1 MKIAIIGAGISGNT
15 LAYYLNPHH
24 QIALF
29 ESNDRI
35 GGHSHT
41 HHIDIFNQKVSVDTG
56 FIVFNKKTYPNF
68 LKLLHELKV
77 PYENSAMSF
86 SVKDS
91 QKDFEYNGTNLN
103 ALFAQ
108 RKNFINPSFYKMIRE
123 ILRFNKSSIILLRS
137 DEEISLG
144 DYLKREGYSDFFKKY
159 YILPMGSAIW
169 SSNIKTMMQFPA
181 KFFIQFF
188 NNHGMLNINDRPQW
202 LTISGGSINY
212 VNKMIK
218 SFRKKIKLNQNI
230 KYVERKKDYIA
241 IYHKDRVEKFDWVFF
256 ACHSDEALKLIKSPN
271 SDEKNILKAI
281 PYTDNE
287 VILHYD
293 DHFMPKRKLAWAAW
307 NYHIDDNANSPAS
320 LTYNMNILQNLKTEA
335 PLLVTLNPLQKI
347 NKKKIIKTLS
357 YDHPQYSLRSIEAQ
371 SKYHLISGVNR
382 TSFAGAYWGNG
393 FHEDGVKS
401 ALDAIQ
407 QFNVVHGFQ

>member
-1 MKIAIIGAGISGNT
+1 MKIAIIGSGISGNT

-24 QIALF
+24 QITLF

-68 LKLLHELKV
+68 LKLLYELKV

-91 QKDFEYNGTNLN
+91 QKDFEYNGTSLN

-108 RKNFINPSFYKMIRE
+108 RKNFMNPRFYKMISE
-123 ILRFNKSSIILLRS
+123 ILRFNKSSIILLSS

-169 SSNIKTMMQFPA
+169 SSNIKTMMEFPA
-181 KFFIQFF
+181 KFFIKFF

-212 VNKMIK
+212 VNKMIEP
-218 SFRKKIKLNQNI
+218 FRKKIKLNQNI
-230 KYVERKKDYIA
+230 KYVERKKDHIV
-241 IYHKDRVEKFDWVFF
+241 IHHKDRIEKFDWVFF
-256 ACHSDEALKLIKSPN
+256 ACHSDEALKLIKSPGLH
-271 SDEKNILKAI
+271 EKNILKAI

-287 VILHYD
+287 VVLHYD

-335 PLLVTLNPLQKI
+335 PLLVTLNPMQKI

-357 YDHPQYSLRSIEAQ
+357 YAHPQYSLRSIEAQ

-407 QFNVVHGFQ
+407 QFNAVHGFH

>member
-1 MKIAIIGAGISGNT
+1 MKIAIIGSGISGNT

-24 QIALF
+24 QITLF

-41 HHIDIFNQKVSVDTG
+41 HQIDIFNQKVSVDTG
-56 FIVFNKKTYPNF
+56 FIVFNKKTYPRF

-108 RKNFINPSFYKMIRE
+108 RKNFMNPRFYKMISE
-123 ILRFNKSSIILLRS
+123 ILRFNKSSIILLSS

-144 DYLKREGYSDFFKKY
+144 HYLKREGYSDFFKKY

-169 SSNIKTMMQFPA
+169 SSNIKTMMEFPA
-181 KFFIQFF
+181 KFFIKFF
-188 NNHGMLNINDRPQW
+188 NNHGMLSINDRPQW

-212 VNKMIK
+212 VNKMID

-230 KYVERKKDYIA
+230 KYIERKKDHIA
-241 IYHKDRVEKFDWVFF
+241 IHHKDRIEKFDWVFF
-256 ACHSDEALKLIKSPN
+256 ACHSDEALKLIKSP
-271 SDEKNILKAI
+271 SLHEKNILKAI

-287 VILHYD
+287 VVLHYD

-307 NYHIDDNANSPAS
+307 NYHIDDNSNSPAS

-335 PLLVTLNPLQKI
+335 PLLVTLNPMQKI

-357 YDHPQYSLRSIEAQ
+357 YAHPQYSLRGMEAQ

-407 QFNVVHGFQ
+407 QFNAVHGFH

>member
-15 LAYYLNPHH
+15 LAYYLNPRH
-24 QIALF
+24 QITLF

-41 HHIDIFNQKVSVDTG
+41 HHIDVFNQKVSVDTG

-123 ILRFNKSSIILLRS
+123 ILRFNKSSIILLS
-137 DEEISLG
+137 GDEEISLG

-212 VNKMIK
+212 VDKMIK
-218 SFRKKIKLNQNI
+218 PFRKKIKLNQNI
-230 KYVERKKDYIA
+230 KYVERKKDHIA
-241 IYHKDRVEKFDWVFF
+241 IHHKDRVEKFDWVFF
-256 ACHSDEALKLIKSPN
+256 ACHSDEALKLIKSP
-271 SDEKNILKAI
+271 SFHEKNILKAI

-320 LTYNMNILQNLKTEA
+320 LTYNMNILQNLKTEV

-357 YDHPQYSLRSIEAQ
+357 YAHPQYSLRSIEAQ

-407 QFNVVHGFQ
+407 QFNAVHGFQ

>member
-1 MKIAIIGAGISGNT
+1 MKIAIIGSGISGNT

-24 QIALF
+24 QITLF

-91 QKDFEYNGTNLN
+91 QKDFEYNGTSLN

-108 RKNFINPSFYKMIRE
+108 RKNFMNPRFYKMISE
-123 ILRFNKSSIILLRS
+123 ILRFNKSSIILLSS

-169 SSNIKTMMQFPA
+169 SSNIKTMMEFPA

-212 VNKMIK
+212 VNKMIEP
-218 SFRKKIKLNQNI
+218 FRKKIKLNQNI
-230 KYVERKKDYIA
+230 KYVERKKDHIV
-241 IYHKDRVEKFDWVFF
+241 IHHKDRIEKFDWVFF
-256 ACHSDEALKLIKSPN
+256 ACHSDEAFKLIKSPGLH
-271 SDEKNILKAI
+271 EKNILKAI

-287 VILHYD
+287 VVLHYD

-335 PLLVTLNPLQKI
+335 PLLVTLNPMQKI
-347 NKKKIIKTLS
+347 NKKKIIKTIS
-357 YDHPQYSLRSIEAQ
+357 YAHPQYSLRSIEAQ

-407 QFNVVHGFQ
+407 QFNAVHGFH

>member
-1 MKIAIIGAGISGNT
+1 MKIAIIGSGISGNT

-41 HHIDIFNQKVSVDTG
+41 HHIDVFNQKVSVDTG

-77 PYENSAMSF
+77 RYENSAMSF

-91 QKDFEYNGTNLN
+91 QKDFEYNGTSLN

-108 RKNFINPSFYKMIRE
+108 RKNFINPKFYKMIRE
-123 ILRFNKSSIILLRS
+123 ILRFNKSSIILLS
-137 DEEISLG
+137 GDEEISLG

-212 VNKMIK
+212 VNKMIEP
-218 SFRKKIKLNQNI
+218 SRKKIKINQNI
-230 KYVERKKDYIA
+230 KYVERKKDHIA
-241 IYHKDRVEKFDWVFF
+241 IHHKDRVEKFDWVFF
-256 ACHSDEALKLIKSPN
+256 ACHSDEALKLIKSP
-271 SDEKNILKAI
+271 SFHEKNILKAI

-320 LTYNMNILQNLKTEA
+320 LTYNMNILQNLKTEV

-357 YDHPQYSLRSIEAQ
+357 YAHPQYSLRSIEAQ

-407 QFNVVHGFQ
+407 QFNAVHGFH

>member
-1 MKIAIIGAGISGNT
+1 MKIAIIGSGISGNT

-24 QIALF
+24 QITLF
-29 ESNDRI
+29 ESNDRV

-68 LKLLHELKV
+68 LKLLYELKV

-91 QKDFEYNGTNLN
+91 QKDFEYNGTSLN

-108 RKNFINPSFYKMIRE
+108 RKNFMNPRFYKMISE
-123 ILRFNKSSIILLRS
+123 ILRFNKSSIILLSS

-169 SSNIKTMMQFPA
+169 SSNIKTMMEFPA
-181 KFFIQFF
+181 KFFIKFF

-212 VNKMIK
+212 VNKMIEP
-218 SFRKKIKLNQNI
+218 FRKKIKLNQNI
-230 KYVERKKDYIA
+230 KYVERKKDHIV
-241 IYHKDRVEKFDWVFF
+241 IHHKDRIEKFDWVFF
-256 ACHSDEALKLIKSPN
+256 ACHSDEAFKLIKSPGLH
-271 SDEKNILKAI
+271 EKNILKAI

-287 VILHYD
+287 VVLHYD

-335 PLLVTLNPLQKI
+335 PLLVTLNPMQKI

-357 YDHPQYSLRSIEAQ
+357 YAHPQYSLRSIEAQ

-407 QFNVVHGFQ
+407 QFNAVHGFH

>member
-91 QKDFEYNGTNLN
+91 QKDFEYNGTNFN

-320 LTYNMNILQNLKTEA
+320 LTYNMNILQNLKTEV

-357 YDHPQYSLRSIEAQ
+357 YAHPQYSLRSIEAQ

-407 QFNVVHGFQ
+407 QFNAVHGFQ

>member
-1 MKIAIIGAGISGNT
+1 MKIAIIGSGISGNT

-41 HHIDIFNQKVSVDTG
+41 HHIDVFNQKVSVDTG

-68 LKLLHELKV
+68 LKLLHELRV

-123 ILRFNKSSIILLRS
+123 ILRFNKSSIILLS
-137 DEEISLG
+137 GDEEISLG

-212 VNKMIK
+212 VDKMIK
-218 SFRKKIKLNQNI
+218 PFRKKIKLNQNI
-230 KYVERKKDYIA
+230 KYVERKKDHIA
-241 IYHKDRVEKFDWVFF
+241 IHHKDRVEKFDWVFF
-256 ACHSDEALKLIKSPN
+256 ACHSDEALKLIKSP
-271 SDEKNILKAI
+271 SFHEKNILKAI

-320 LTYNMNILQNLKTEA
+320 LTYNMNILQNLKTEV

-357 YDHPQYSLRSIEAQ
+357 YAHPQYSLRSIDAQ

-407 QFNVVHGFQ
+407 QFNTLHRFH

>member
-1 MKIAIIGAGISGNT
+1 MKIAIIGSGISGNT
-15 LAYYLNPHH
+15 LAYYLNPRH

-41 HHIDIFNQKVSVDTG
+41 HHIDVFNQKVSVDTG

-77 PYENSAMSF
+77 PYEKSAMSF

-91 QKDFEYNGTNLN
+91 QKDFEYNGTSLN

-108 RKNFINPSFYKMIRE
+108 RKNFINPKFYKMIRE
-123 ILRFNKSSIILLRS
+123 ILRFNKSSIILLS
-137 DEEISLG
+137 SNEEISLG

-212 VNKMIK
+212 VNKMIEP
-218 SFRKKIKLNQNI
+218 FRKKIKINQNI
-230 KYVERKKDYIA
+230 KYVERKKDHIA
-241 IYHKDRVEKFDWVFF
+241 IHHKDRIEKFDWVFF
-256 ACHSDEALKLIKSPN
+256 ACHSDEALKLIKSP
-271 SDEKNILKAI
+271 SLHEKNILKAI

-287 VILHYD
+287 VVLHYD

-307 NYHIDDNANSPAS
+307 NYHIDDNSNSPAS

-335 PLLVTLNPLQKI
+335 PLLVTLNPMQKI

-357 YDHPQYSLRSIEAQ
+357 YAHPQYSLRGMEAQ

-407 QFNVVHGFQ
+407 QFNAVHGFH

>member
-1 MKIAIIGAGISGNT
+1 MKIAIIGSGISGNT

-24 QIALF
+24 QITLF

-91 QKDFEYNGTNLN
+91 QKDFEYNGTSLN

-108 RKNFINPSFYKMIRE
+108 RKNFMNPRFYKMISE
-123 ILRFNKSSIILLRS
+123 ILRFNKSSIILLSS

-169 SSNIKTMMQFPA
+169 SSNIKTMMEFPA

-212 VNKMIK
+212 VNKMIEP
-218 SFRKKIKLNQNI
+218 FRKKIKLNQNI
-230 KYVERKKDYIA
+230 KYVERKKDHIA
-241 IYHKDRVEKFDWVFF
+241 IHHKDRIEKFDWIFF
-256 ACHSDEALKLIKSPN
+256 ACHSDEALKLIKSPGLH
-271 SDEKNILKAI
+271 EKNILKAI

-287 VILHYD
+287 VVLHYD

-357 YDHPQYSLRSIEAQ
+357 YAHPQYSLRSIEAQ
-371 SKYHLISGVNR
+371 SKQHLISGVNR

-407 QFNVVHGFQ
+407 QFNAVHGFH

>member
-1 MKIAIIGAGISGNT
+1 MKIAIIGSGISGNT

-24 QIALF
+24 QITLF

-68 LKLLHELKV
+68 LKLLYELKV

-91 QKDFEYNGTNLN
+91 QKDFEYNGTSLN

-108 RKNFINPSFYKMIRE
+108 RKNFMNPRFYKMISE
-123 ILRFNKSSIILLRS
+123 ILRFNKSSIILLSS

-144 DYLKREGYSDFFKKY
+144 DYLKRERYSDFFKKY

-169 SSNIKTMMQFPA
+169 SSNIKTMMEFPA

-212 VNKMIK
+212 VNKMIEP
-218 SFRKKIKLNQNI
+218 FRKKIKLNQNI
-230 KYVERKKDYIA
+230 KYVERKKDHIA
-241 IYHKDRVEKFDWVFF
+241 IHHKDRIEKFDWVFF
-256 ACHSDEALKLIKSPN
+256 ACHSDEALKLIKSPGLH
-271 SDEKNILKAI
+271 EKNILKAI

-287 VILHYD
+287 VVLHYD

-335 PLLVTLNPLQKI
+335 PLLVTLNPMQKI

-357 YDHPQYSLRSIEAQ
+357 YAHPQYSLRSIEAQ
-371 SKYHLISGVNR
+371 SKYHLISGANR

-407 QFNVVHGFQ
+407 QFNAVHGFQ

>member
-1 MKIAIIGAGISGNT
+1 MKIAIIGSGISGNT

-24 QIALF
+24 QITLF

-41 HHIDIFNQKVSVDTG
+41 HHIDIFNQKVNVDTG

-91 QKDFEYNGTNLN
+91 QKDFEYNGTSLN

-108 RKNFINPSFYKMIRE
+108 RKNFMNPRFYKMISE
-123 ILRFNKSSIILLRS
+123 ILRFNKSSIILLSS

-169 SSNIKTMMQFPA
+169 SSNIKTMMEFPA

-212 VNKMIK
+212 VNKMIEP
-218 SFRKKIKLNQNI
+218 FRKKIKLNQNI
-230 KYVERKKDYIA
+230 KYVERKKDHIA
-241 IYHKDRVEKFDWVFF
+241 IHHKDRIEKFDWVFF
-256 ACHSDEALKLIKSPN
+256 ACHSDEALKLIKSPGLH
-271 SDEKNILKAI
+271 EKNILKAI

-287 VILHYD
+287 VVLHYD

-335 PLLVTLNPLQKI
+335 PLLVTLNPMQKI

-357 YDHPQYSLRSIEAQ
+357 YAHPQYSLRSIEAQ

-407 QFNVVHGFQ
+407 QFNAVHGFH

>member
-1 MKIAIIGAGISGNT
+1 MKIAIIGSGISGNT
-15 LAYYLNPHH
+15 LAYYLNPRH

-41 HHIDIFNQKVSVDTG
+41 HHIDVFNQKVSVDTG

-77 PYENSAMSF
+77 PYEKSAMSF

-91 QKDFEYNGTNLN
+91 QKDFEYNGTSLN

-108 RKNFINPSFYKMIRE
+108 RKNFINPKFYKMIRE
-123 ILRFNKSSIILLRS
+123 ILRFNKSSIILLS
-137 DEEISLG
+137 SNEEISLG

-212 VNKMIK
+212 VNKMIEP
-218 SFRKKIKLNQNI
+218 FRKKIKINQNI
-230 KYVERKKDYIA
+230 KYVERKKDHIA
-241 IYHKDRVEKFDWVFF
+241 IHHKDRIEKFDWVFF
-256 ACHSDEALKLIKSPN
+256 ACHSDEALKLIKSP
-271 SDEKNILKAI
+271 SFHEKNILKAI

-320 LTYNMNILQNLKTEA
+320 LTYNMNILQNLKTEV

-357 YDHPQYSLRSIEAQ
+357 YAHPQYSLRSIEAQ

-407 QFNVVHGFQ
+407 QFNAMHGFQ

>member
-1 MKIAIIGAGISGNT
+1 MKIAIIGSGISGNT

-41 HHIDIFNQKVSVDTG
+41 HHIDVFNQKVSVDTG

-123 ILRFNKSSIILLRS
+123 ILRFNKSSIILLS
-137 DEEISLG
+137 GDEEISLG

-212 VNKMIK
+212 VDKMIK
-218 SFRKKIKLNQNI
+218 PFRKKIKLNQNI
-230 KYVERKKDYIA
+230 KYVERKKDHIA
-241 IYHKDRVEKFDWVFF
+241 IHHKDRVEKFDWVFF
-256 ACHSDEALKLIKSPN
+256 ACHSDEALKLIKSP
-271 SDEKNILKAI
+271 SFHEKNILKAI

-320 LTYNMNILQNLKTEA
+320 LTYNMNILQNLKTEV

-357 YDHPQYSLRSIEAQ
+357 YAHPQYSLRSIDAQ

-407 QFNVVHGFQ
+407 QFNAVHGFQ

>member
-1 MKIAIIGAGISGNT
+1 MKIAIIGSGISGNT

-24 QIALF
+24 QITLF

-91 QKDFEYNGTNLN
+91 QKDFEYNGTSLN

-108 RKNFINPSFYKMIRE
+108 RKNFMNPRFYKMISE
-123 ILRFNKSSIILLRS
+123 ILRFNKSSIILLSS

-212 VNKMIK
+212 VNKMIEP
-218 SFRKKIKLNQNI
+218 FRKKIKLNQNI
-230 KYVERKKDYIA
+230 KYVERKKDHIA
-241 IYHKDRVEKFDWVFF
+241 IHHKDRIEKFDWVFF
-256 ACHSDEALKLIKSPN
+256 ACHSDEALKLIKSPGLH
-271 SDEKNILKAI
+271 EKNILKAI

-287 VILHYD
+287 VVLHYD

-307 NYHIDDNANSPAS
+307 NYHIDDNSNSPAS

-335 PLLVTLNPLQKI
+335 PLLVTLNPMQKI

-357 YDHPQYSLRSIEAQ
+357 YTHPQYSLRSIEAQ

-407 QFNVVHGFQ
+407 QFNAVHGFH

>member
-1 MKIAIIGAGISGNT
+1 MKIAIIGSGISGNT

-24 QIALF
+24 QITLF

-108 RKNFINPSFYKMIRE
+108 RKNFMNPRFYKMISE
-123 ILRFNKSSIILLRS
+123 ILRFNKSSIILLSR

-144 DYLKREGYSDFFKKY
+144 DYLKRERYSDFFKKY

-169 SSNIKTMMQFPA
+169 SSNIKTMMEFPA

-188 NNHGMLNINDRPQW
+188 NNHRMLNINDRPQW

-212 VNKMIK
+212 VNKMIEP
-218 SFRKKIKLNQNI
+218 FRKKIKLNQNI
-230 KYVERKKDYIA
+230 KYVERKKDHIA
-241 IYHKDRVEKFDWVFF
+241 IHHKDRIEKFDWVFF
-256 ACHSDEALKLIKSPN
+256 ACHSDEALKLIKSPGLH
-271 SDEKNILKAI
+271 EKNILKAI

-287 VILHYD
+287 VVLHYD

-335 PLLVTLNPLQKI
+335 PLLVTLNPMQKI

-357 YDHPQYSLRSIEAQ
+357 YAHPQYSLRSIEAQ

-407 QFNVVHGFQ
+407 QFNAVHGFH

>member
-1 MKIAIIGAGISGNT
+1 AIIGAGISGNT

-41 HHIDIFNQKVSVDTG
+41 HHINVFNQKVSVDTG

-357 YDHPQYSLRSIEAQ
+357 YAHPQYSLRSIEAQ
-371 SKYHLISGVNR
+371 SRYHLISGVNR

-407 QFNVVHGFQ
+407 QFNAVHGFQ

>member
-1 MKIAIIGAGISGNT
+1 MKIAIIGSGISGNT

-41 HHIDIFNQKVSVDTG
+41 HHIDVFNQKVSVDTG

-77 PYENSAMSF
+77 PYEKSAMSF

-91 QKDFEYNGTNLN
+91 QKDFEYNGTSLN

-108 RKNFINPSFYKMIRE
+108 RKNFINPKFYKMIRE
-123 ILRFNKSSIILLRS
+123 ILRFNKSSIILLS
-137 DEEISLG
+137 SNEEISLG

-212 VNKMIK
+212 VNKMIEP
-218 SFRKKIKLNQNI
+218 FRKKIKINQNI
-230 KYVERKKDYIA
+230 KYVERKKDHIA
-241 IYHKDRVEKFDWVFF
+241 IHHKDRIEKFDWVFF
-256 ACHSDEALKLIKSPN
+256 ACHSDEALKLIKSP
-271 SDEKNILKAI
+271 SLHEKNILKAI

-307 NYHIDDNANSPAS
+307 NYHIDDNSNSPAS
-320 LTYNMNILQNLKTEA
+320 LTYNMNILQNLKTEV
-335 PLLVTLNPLQKI
+335 PLLVTLNPMQKI

-357 YDHPQYSLRSIEAQ
+357 YAHPQYSLRGMEAQ

-407 QFNVVHGFQ
+407 QFNAVHGFH

>member
-1 MKIAIIGAGISGNT
+1 MKIASIGSGIAGNT
-15 LAYYLNPHH
+15 LAYYLNPRH

-41 HHIDIFNQKVSVDTG
+41 HHIDVFNQKVSVDTG

-123 ILRFNKSSIILLRS
+123 ILRFNKSSIILLS
-137 DEEISLG
+137 SNEEISLG

-212 VNKMIK
+212 VNKMIEP
-218 SFRKKIKLNQNI
+218 FRKKIKINQNI
-230 KYVERKKDYIA
+230 KYVERKKDHIA
-241 IYHKDRVEKFDWVFF
+241 IHHKDRIEKFDWVFF
-256 ACHSDEALKLIKSPN
+256 ACHSDEALKLIKSP
-271 SDEKNILKAI
+271 SFHEKNILKAI

-320 LTYNMNILQNLKTEA
+320 LTYNMNILQNLKTEV

-357 YDHPQYSLRSIEAQ
+357 YAHPQYSLRSIEAQ

-407 QFNVVHGFQ
+407 QFNAVHGFL

>member
-1 MKIAIIGAGISGNT
+1 MKIAIIGSGISGNT

-24 QIALF
+24 QITLF

-41 HHIDIFNQKVSVDTG
+41 HQIDIFNQKVSVDTG
-56 FIVFNKKTYPNF
+56 FIVFNKKTYPRF

-108 RKNFINPSFYKMIRE
+108 RKNFMNPRFYKMISE
-123 ILRFNKSSIILLRS
+123 ILRFNKSSIILLSS

-144 DYLKREGYSDFFKKY
+144 HYLKREGYSDFFKKY

-169 SSNIKTMMQFPA
+169 SSNIKTMMEFPA

-212 VNKMIK
+212 VNKMID

-230 KYVERKKDYIA
+230 KYIERKKDHIA
-241 IYHKDRVEKFDWVFF
+241 IHHKDRIEKFDWVFF
-256 ACHSDEALKLIKSPN
+256 ACHSDEAFKLIKSPGLH
-271 SDEKNILKAI
+271 EKNILKAI

-287 VILHYD
+287 VVLHYD

-307 NYHIDDNANSPAS
+307 NYHIDDNSNSPAS

-335 PLLVTLNPLQKI
+335 PLLVTLNPMQKI

-357 YDHPQYSLRSIEAQ
+357 YAHPQYSLRGMEAQ

-407 QFNVVHGFQ
+407 QFNAVHGFH

>member
-1 MKIAIIGAGISGNT
+1 MKIAIIGSGISGNT

-24 QIALF
+24 QITLF

-91 QKDFEYNGTNLN
+91 QKDFEYNGTSLN

-108 RKNFINPSFYKMIRE
+108 RKNFMNPRFYKMISE
-123 ILRFNKSSIILLRS
+123 ILRFNKSSIILLSS

-169 SSNIKTMMQFPA
+169 SSNIKTMMEFPA

-212 VNKMIK
+212 VNKMIEP
-218 SFRKKIKLNQNI
+218 FRKKIKLNQNI
-230 KYVERKKDYIA
+230 KYVERKKDHIA
-241 IYHKDRVEKFDWVFF
+241 IHHKDRIEKFDWVFF
-256 ACHSDEALKLIKSPN
+256 ACHSDEALKLIKSPGLH
-271 SDEKNILKAI
+271 EKNILKAI

-287 VILHYD
+287 VVLHYD

-357 YDHPQYSLRSIEAQ
+357 YAHPQYSLRSIEAQ

-407 QFNVVHGFQ
+407 QFNAVHGFQ

>member
-1 MKIAIIGAGISGNT
+1 MKIAIIGSGISGNT

-24 QIALF
+24 QITLF

-68 LKLLHELKV
+68 LKLLYELKV

-91 QKDFEYNGTNLN
+91 QKDFEYNGTSLN

-108 RKNFINPSFYKMIRE
+108 RKNFMNPRFYKMISE
-123 ILRFNKSSIILLRS
+123 ILRFNKSSIILLSS

-169 SSNIKTMMQFPA
+169 SSNIKTMMEFPA

-212 VNKMIK
+212 VNKMIEP
-218 SFRKKIKLNQNI
+218 FRKKIKLNQNI
-230 KYVERKKDYIA
+230 KYVERKKDHIA
-241 IYHKDRVEKFDWVFF
+241 IHHKDRIEKFDWVFF
-256 ACHSDEALKLIKSPN
+256 ACHSDEAFKLIKSPGLH
-271 SDEKNILKAI
+271 EKNILKAI

-287 VILHYD
+287 VVLHYD

-335 PLLVTLNPLQKI
+335 PLLVTLNPMQKI

-357 YDHPQYSLRSIEAQ
+357 YAHPQYSLRSIEAQ

-407 QFNVVHGFQ
+407 QFNAVHGFH

>member
-1 MKIAIIGAGISGNT
+1 MKIAIIGSGISGNT

-24 QIALF
+24 QITLF
-29 ESNDRI
+29 ESNDRV

-91 QKDFEYNGTNLN
+91 QKDFEYNGTSLN

-108 RKNFINPSFYKMIRE
+108 RKNFMNPRFYKMISE
-123 ILRFNKSSIILLRS
+123 ILRFNKSSISLLSS

-144 DYLKREGYSDFFKKY
+144 DYLKRERYSDFFKKY

-169 SSNIKTMMQFPA
+169 SSNIKTMMEFPA

-212 VNKMIK
+212 VNKMIEP
-218 SFRKKIKLNQNI
+218 FRKKIKLNQNI
-230 KYVERKKDYIA
+230 KYVERKKDHIA
-241 IYHKDRVEKFDWVFF
+241 IHHKDRIEKFDWVFF
-256 ACHSDEALKLIKSPN
+256 ACHSDEALKLIKSPGLH
-271 SDEKNILKAI
+271 EKNILKAI

-287 VILHYD
+287 VVLHYD

-335 PLLVTLNPLQKI
+335 PLLVTLNPMQKI

-357 YDHPQYSLRSIEAQ
+357 YAHPQYSLRSIEAQ

-407 QFNVVHGFQ
+407 QFNAVHGFH

>member
-1 MKIAIIGAGISGNT
+1 MKIAIIGSGISGNT

-41 HHIDIFNQKVSVDTG
+41 HHIDVFNQKVSVDTG

-123 ILRFNKSSIILLRS
+123 ILRFNKSSIILLS
-137 DEEISLG
+137 GDEEISLG

-212 VNKMIK
+212 VDKMIK
-218 SFRKKIKLNQNI
+218 PFRKKIKLNQNI
-230 KYVERKKDYIA
+230 KYVERKKDHIA
-241 IYHKDRVEKFDWVFF
+241 IHHKDRVEKFDWVFF
-256 ACHSDEALKLIKSPN
+256 ACHSDEALKLIKSP
-271 SDEKNILKAI
+271 SFHEKNILKAI

-320 LTYNMNILQNLKTEA
+320 LTYNMNILQNLKTEV

-357 YDHPQYSLRSIEAQ
+357 YAHPQYSLRSIEAQ

-407 QFNVVHGFQ
+407 QFNAVHGFL